1 MRNNR
6 AIGIRRSCRAAGWLS
21 VGGISSVAMDGL
33 RTRKAIQADVDFAFA
48 VKEAA
53 FREYAEQVWDWDG
66 IDQRELHDL
75 RFASQDVHI
84 IQFRGI
90 DVGYFSTS
98 STADAV
104 RVHQIY
110 ILPEYQR
117 KGIGSA
123 CMSHIVADAR
133 ARKMAVRIQVLKIN
147 TRGISFYQRLGFE
160 IVDEDDTHVQM
171 VNLTE

>member
-1 MRNNR
+1 ME
-6 AIGIRRSCRAAGWLS
+6 
-21 VGGISSVAMDGL
+21 GL
-33 RTRKAIQADVDFAFA
+33 DIRKAVSADVDFTFL

-53 FREYAEQVWDWDG
+53 FREYVEQVWGWDG
-66 IDQRELHDL
+66 ADQRELHEL

-84 IQFRGI
+84 IQYRGT

-98 STADAV
+98 STADRV
-104 RVHQIY
+104 RVYQIF

-123 CMSHIVADAR
+123 CMRLIVSDAG
-133 ARKMAVRIQVLKIN
+133 AQKNSVRLQVLKIN
-147 TRGISFYQRLGFE
+147 TRATAFYEGLGFK

-171 VNLTE
+171 VKSFE